1 MLQRQADAI
10 QAVEHAVAA
19 EIVDLK
25 AVGFIPGFNYL
36 RFQIHFKRNAR
47 VGLHQLEQLVD
58 LLVAQG
64 HRQQLVIEAVA
75 VKDIGKARGDNDL
88 KAVIGQRP
96 RRVLARGAAA
106 EVFPRQQYRC
116 PLVLRK
122 IQHELR
128 VRLLTFIVEKA
139 PVVKQVR
146 AKAGAGD
153 LLQKLLRDDR
163 VGIDVCSIQRNH
175 QAGMLGKFLCH
186 DGLLTSDYGYRRNG
200 R

>member
-10 QAVEHAVAA
+10 RAVEHAVAA

-47 VGLHQLEQLVD
+47 VGLHQLEQLID

-96 RRVLARGAAA
+96 RRVLARAAA

-116 PLVLRK
+116 PRY
-122 IQHELR
+122 
-128 VRLLTFIVEKA
+128 
-139 PVVKQVR
+139 
-146 AKAGAGD
+146 
-153 LLQKLLRDDR
+153 
-163 VGIDVCSIQRNH
+163 S
-175 QAGMLGKFLCH
+175 GKFSTNSGFGC
-186 DGLLTSDYGYRRNG
+186 
-200 R
+200 

>member
-47 VGLHQLEQLVD
+47 VGLHQLEQLID

-116 PLVLRK
+116 PRY
-122 IQHELR
+122 
-128 VRLLTFIVEKA
+128 
-139 PVVKQVR
+139 
-146 AKAGAGD
+146 
-153 LLQKLLRDDR
+153 
-163 VGIDVCSIQRNH
+163 S
-175 QAGMLGKFLCH
+175 GKFSTNSGFGC
-186 DGLLTSDYGYRRNG
+186 
-200 R
+200 